1 MFSGYMHDPKP
12 LQGGSHNSDYNLQ
25 DGWNSAM
32 WQFTYSYVMPEIYRL
47 EQTAAELM
55 PPFYAI
61 AKILKVLAMQRV
73 TDYYGPVI
81 YTHFGAQGA
90 EYVPDGQQEVYMH
103 FFDDLDE
110 AVEIL
115 SDYVAERPMAGEF
128 AKFDLLLDGS
138 YAAWLR
144 FANSLRMRLAVR
156 LASVAPEKARA
167 EFRKAAAD
175 PYGVIEVNTNNAAVK
190 TSGIYSNPLGA
201 INRSWNEAGM
211 NASME
216 SVLTGFGDPRIA
228 KFFEPCAED
237 LVIAN
242 DGGESVSVPLKGQY
256 HGVRQGT
263 AFSHNYYA
271 AFSRLTVEP
280 TTEVVLMSAAEV
292 WFLRAEAKLRWTDAG
307 QQSVKELYEKGIE
320 VSIRNQKSYRQSDAA
335 AAWTEKKLT
344 APDWA
349 AIDDAAISSYIN
361 DDTSSPEGYTDPW
374 KPEYNSDPTT
384 SITVKWDEG
393 ASNEEKLERIITQK
407 WIANFPLST
416 EAWADYRRTGYPK
429 LFRPKQNLAPSII
442 DTQLGPRRLLY
453 NETELSSNTVEVNN
467 AIQLLKAESS
477 EVKGDGDTGGTR
489 LWWDRKDKGNF

>member
-1 MFSGYMHDPKP
+1 MKCRHTYLFAGLCALLFGACTGNFRDINDDLSGITDGELEADNNGLGYRLGIIQQGVYFNYDFGKGKNWPFQLTQNLNADMFSGYMHDPKP

-81 YTHFGAQGA
+81 YTRFGAQGA
-90 EYVPDGQQEVYMH
+90 EYVPDGQREVYMR
-103 FFDDLDE
+103 FFDDLDQ
-110 AVEIL
+110 ASEIL
-115 SDYVAERPMAGEF
+115 SDYVAERPTAGEF

-175 PYGVIEVNTNNAAVK
+175 PYGVIEVNTNNAAVE

-201 INRSWNEAGM
+201 INRSWNEAVM

-228 KFFEPCAED
+228 KFFEPCADD
-237 LVIAN
+237 LVITD
-242 DGGESVSVPLKGQY
+242 DGGESVSVPLKG
-256 HGVRQGT
+256 
-263 AFSHNYYA
+263 
-271 AFSRLTVEP
+271 
-280 TTEVVLMSAAEV
+280 
-292 WFLRAEAKLRWTDAG
+292 
-307 QQSVKELYEKGIE
+307 
-320 VSIRNQKSYRQSDAA
+320 
-335 AAWTEKKLT
+335 
-344 APDWA
+344 
-349 AIDDAAISSYIN
+349 
-361 DDTSSPEGYTDPW
+361 
-374 KPEYNSDPTT
+374 
-384 SITVKWDEG
+384 
-393 ASNEEKLERIITQK
+393 
-407 WIANFPLST
+407 
-416 EAWADYRRTGYPK
+416 
-429 LFRPKQNLAPSII
+429 
-442 DTQLGPRRLLY
+442 
-453 NETELSSNTVEVNN
+453 
-467 AIQLLKAESS
+467 
-477 EVKGDGDTGGTR
+477 
-489 LWWDRKDKGNF
+489 